1 MCSLHHRLQAFL
13 VKGIAACALVFT
25 ASSVLVAQCTPNP
38 NNQTVTICSPT
49 SGATVSSPVN
59 VVATTTDSSTVSF
72 VQIYVD
78 GTKAYQ
84 VAGGQVNTNLTL
96 ADGTHRLTVQAQ
108 DSTGTVFKATE
119 SIAVSTGGGTPPP
132 CTLNPANQTVTICSP
147 ASGASNLT
155 SPVNV
160 VAGTT
165 DSNAVTILQVY
176 VDGVG
181 VYHTAAGTLN
191 TNVTMTTGTH
201 RLTVQATDSTNTIF
215 KTTENVTVGSSGG
228 PGPGS
233 LSNIK
238 HIIYMVEENRS
249 FDSYFGMLGAYK
261 QSEGWS
267 GNFNGVPLS
276 ASLPDYQNTGNAS
289 PFHIQTVCTDN
300 MTPAWNESHYAMHGG
315 KMDYFMKTEGSL
327 PTNNDPQGTR
337 MMGYYDQ
344 TDLPYY
350 YELAS
355 QFATSDAWF
364 SPLLSDTIP
373 NRMYLLT
380 GTSFG
385 HIRPQDVPP
394 SGGWPQPTIFRT
406 LSQNHISWRYYYQDS
421 SVYLA
426 SFSDWA
432 AYQGNVYN
440 ISHYF
445 TDLQN
450 PSTLPQVIFIERGS
464 QSGLDEH
471 PTNNIQKGAA
481 DVANIMNAFLQ
492 SPVYQNSVFIL
503 TYDEGGGLYDHV
515 PPFAEPAPDSIP
527 PMLKTGDISS
537 TFAQSGFRVPVIVVG
552 PWVKPHFVSHV
563 NRDYTA
569 MLKLIETRFTLPALT
584 ARDAAQDDMTEFFD
598 FSQVQVP
605 TPPAMPVQQ
614 TSGTCN
620 HTLEKAPGF

>member
-1 MCSLHHRLQAFL
+1 MCSPLHQLQSFL
-13 VKGIAACALVFT
+13 VKGAVSCALVFT
-25 ASSVLVAQCTPNP
+25 SSSVLIAQCTPNP
-38 NNQTVTICSPT
+38 NNQTVTICSPA
-49 SGATVSSPVN
+49 SGATVNSPVN
-59 VVATTTDSSTVSF
+59 VVAS
-72 VQIYVD
+72 
-78 GTKAYQ
+78 
-84 VAGGQVNTNLTL
+84 
-96 ADGTHRLTVQAQ
+96 
-108 DSTGTVFKATE
+108 
-119 SIAVSTGGGTPPP
+119 
-132 CTLNPANQTVTICSP
+132 
-147 ASGASNLT
+147 
-155 SPVNV
+155 
-160 VAGTT
+160 TT
-165 DSNAVTILQVY
+165 DSNTVTLLQIF

-181 VYHTAAGTLN
+181 VYHTASGTLN
-191 TNVTMTTGTH
+191 TNVTMANGTH
-201 RLTVQATDSTNTIF
+201 RLTVQATDSTKTIF
-215 KTTENVTVGSSGG
+215 KTTENITVGTGTTGG
-228 PGPGS
+228 GS
-233 LSNIK
+233 LSQVK

-261 QSEGWS
+261 QTEGWT

-300 MTPAWNESHYAMHGG
+300 MTPAWNESHYAMHNG

-350 YELAS
+350 YELAA
-355 QFATSDAWF
+355 QYATSDTWF

-394 SGGWPQPTIFRT
+394 AGGWPQPTIFRT
-406 LSQNHISWRYYYQDS
+406 LSQNKISWRYYYQDS

-426 SFSDWA
+426 SFSDWNS
-432 AYQGNVYN
+432 YQGNVYN
-440 ISHYF
+440 ISHYY
-445 TDLQN
+445 TDIQN
-450 PSTLPQVIFIERGS
+450 PSTLPEVIFIERGS
-464 QSGLDEH
+464 QTGLDEH
-471 PTNNIQKGAA
+471 PTNNIQKGAN
-481 DVANIMNAFLQ
+481 DVSNIVNAFLQ
-492 SPVYQNSVFIL
+492 SPIYQNSVFIL

-527 PMLKTGDISS
+527 PMLKTGDIAS
-537 TFAQSGFRVPVIVVG
+537 TFAQSGFRVPVIVVS
-552 PWVKPHFVSHV
+552 PWTKPHFVSHV

-569 MLKLIETRFTLPALT
+569 MLKFIETRFSLPALT

-598 FSQVQVP
+598 FSSVQVP
-605 TPPAMPVQQ
+605 TPPAMPVQP
-614 TSGTCN
+614 TNGTCN